1 MTYRKTAFATF
12 RIALGGGRPTDA
24 ILQIRVRC
32 WLARVACLIERRDTP
47 QAAASRPPEPSG
59 G

>member
-1 MTYRKTAFATF
+1 MTYRRAAFATF
-12 RIALGGGRPTDA
+12 RVGFGGGRPSDV

-47 QAAASRPPEPSG
+47 QAPAGQSTEPNG

>member
-1 MTYRKTAFATF
+1 MTYRRAAFATF
-12 RIALGGGRPTDA
+12 RIGFGGGRPSDV

-47 QAAASRPPEPSG
+47 QAPAGRPAESSRG
-59 G
+59 